1 MIKKFEDIVAWQ
13 KAQRLAL
20 EIYSVFKNSKD
31 FGFKDQICR
40 ASVSISSNI
49 AEGFNRSSDA
59 DFSRFLYISLASCS
73 EVRSMAYLAKNLEY
87 TSAEQTKSLLLKT
100 NEISKII
107 SGLIKSLK

>member
-1 MIKKFEDIVAWQ
+1 MIKRFEDIVAWQ
-13 KAQRLAL
+13 KAQGLAL

-59 DFSRFLYISLASCS
+59 VLVGFSTSL
-73 EVRSMAYLAKNLEY
+73 
-87 TSAEQTKSLLLKT
+87 SLLAAK
-100 NEISKII
+100 
-107 SGLIKSLK
+107 